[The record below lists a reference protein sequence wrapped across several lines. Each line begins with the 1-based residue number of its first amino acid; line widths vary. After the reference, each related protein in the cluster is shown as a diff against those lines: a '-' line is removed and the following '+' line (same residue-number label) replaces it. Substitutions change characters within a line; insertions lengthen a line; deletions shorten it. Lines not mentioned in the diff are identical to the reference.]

1 MKKTQPTRHLCDGK
15 PARYTPSHQTDI
27 RRTFRKHRLLA
38 YLRQRQSEQSTQ
50 DGR

>member
-1 MKKTQPTRHLCDGK
+1 MMQHAEPTRHLCGHR

-38 YLRQRQSEQSTQ
+38 YLRQRQQ
-50 DGR
+50 DRTCES